1 MNILSNAT
9 DKAASVFTS
18 LSVVSSVAYA
28 AFLGAMDENGRK
40 VAQFLSIC
48 FTSVFTDESN
58 AKIDT
63 FIENN
68 EPFSQ
73 LNEKFKIMKKIMKS
87 ETMTLEDFLKKNRVS
102 IKPWLEKL
110 HVDSTS
116 SSLRDDI
123 NAHVPDILKLL
134 DEHSEEISNFMKQAK
149 LSGGKRTK
157 RKRTKRRRT
166 KRKRL

>member
-18 LSVVSSVAYA
+18 VPGVSSVAYA
-28 AFLGAMDENGRK
+28 AFLGAMDENGMK
-40 VAQFLSIC
+40 VAQFVSIC

-58 AKIDT
+58 AKIDA
-63 FIENN
+63 FIKNN
-68 EPFSQ
+68 EPFSK
-73 LNEKFKIMKKIMKS
+73 LYEKFKIMKKIMKS

-102 IKPWLEKL
+102 IKPWLDKL
-110 HVDSTS
+110 HVNSTS
-116 SSLRDDI
+116 SRLKDDI
-123 NAHVPDILKLL
+123 NAHVQDILNLL
-134 DEHSEEISNFMKQAK
+134 DDHSEEISNFMKQAK

-157 RKRTKRRRT
+157 RKRTKRRT

>member
-1 MNILSNAT
+1 
-9 DKAASVFTS
+9 
-18 LSVVSSVAYA
+18 
-28 AFLGAMDENGRK
+28 
-40 VAQFLSIC
+40 
-48 FTSVFTDESN
+48 
-58 AKIDT
+58 
-63 FIENN
+63 
-68 EPFSQ
+68 
-73 LNEKFKIMKKIMKS
+73 MKKIMKS

-116 SSLRDDI
+116 SRLKDDI

-134 DEHSEEISNFMKQAK
+134 DDHSEEISNFMKQAK

-157 RKRTKRRRT
+157 RKRTKRRT